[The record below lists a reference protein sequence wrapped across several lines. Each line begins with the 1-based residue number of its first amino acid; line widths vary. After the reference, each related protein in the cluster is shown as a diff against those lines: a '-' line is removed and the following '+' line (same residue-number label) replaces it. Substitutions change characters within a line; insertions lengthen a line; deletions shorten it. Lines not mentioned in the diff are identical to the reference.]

1 MSRTNA
7 RKNAFYLLFQH
18 DFVGS
23 EQMSGAKDIFF
34 KENEEISE
42 ADKAFI
48 LKNVDGVLENIEEID
63 GIIDK
68 CAKGWTTSRMAKV
81 DLAILRLAVYE
92 MKFSD
97 ETPRNVVINEAVEL
111 SKKFA
116 GENDYQFIN
125 GVLGAVSKELR
136 GNSQS

>member
-23 EQMSGAKDIFF
+23 EEMNGAKDIFF
-34 KENEEISE
+34 KENEEIND

-63 GIIDK
+63 SIIDK
-68 CAKGWTTSRMAKV
+68 FAKGWTTNRMAKV

-92 MKFSD
+92 MKFSN

-111 SKKFA
+111 AKKYSSDESPA
-116 GENDYQFIN
+116 FIN
-125 GVLGAVSKELR
+125 GILG
-136 GNSQS
+136 NIM

>member
-7 RKNAFYLLFQH
+7 RRNAFYLLFQH

-23 EQMSGAKDIFF
+23 EEMNDAKDIFF
-34 KENEEISE
+34 KENEEIND

-63 GIIDK
+63 SIIDK
-68 CAKGWTTSRMAKV
+68 CAKGWTTNRMAKV

-92 MKFSD
+92 MKFSN

-111 SKKFA
+111 AKKYSSDESPA
-116 GENDYQFIN
+116 FIN
-125 GVLGAVSKELR
+125 GILG
-136 GNSQS
+136 NIM